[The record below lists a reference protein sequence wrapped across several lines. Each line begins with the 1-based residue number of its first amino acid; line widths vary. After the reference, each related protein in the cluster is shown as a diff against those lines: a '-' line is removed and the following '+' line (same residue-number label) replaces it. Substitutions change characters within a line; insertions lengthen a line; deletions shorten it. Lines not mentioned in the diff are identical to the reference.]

1 VIASAR
7 REAAH
12 QKMLLPTE
20 GQAGL
25 RQHGLGRGEIRL
37 RRVQRGLLVL

>member
-37 RRVQRGLLVL
+37 RRVQRVLLVL